1 MRKDNV
7 RVLLISPYP
16 DITSFGLRTLSS
28 YLRSNGVWT
37 RLVFLP
43 DPLGDDLVQGVER
56 YSHVVLDE
64 LQRMALDVDL
74 IGIGLMTNYFDN
86 ARQITA
92 YLKQHVAAPII
103 WGGVHPTIR
112 PLECLQFAD
121 WVCVGDGEEALLEVA
136 RKLHAN
142 ERLDDIPNIWGEG
155 ETGIFQNP
163 PRALTR
169 DLDSFPFPDY
179 SCKDHYILYQGHI
192 RPLDMELI
200 RRFLSH
206 GTVSRHL
213 GRIGY
218 QTMTGR
224 GCPHKCSYCIND
236 AIKTL
241 YGASGYLRWRSVGHV
256 IAELKQAISQFPFI
270 DFIWISDDA
279 FLSRSLKSI
288 QYFCD
293 AYKKE
298 IGLPF
303 SCLASPLTV
312 DAEKMEA
319 LVNAGLKYIQ
329 MGVQTGSSRMQ
340 AVFNRKS
347 MNNAVML
354 SAMEIIHRYRD
365 RMDPPSYD
373 FILDVPY
380 ESLQDK
386 IDSLRLIARIPKPFR
401 LQPFALV
408 LYPGTLLYE
417 KAKTDGLIQ
426 NEIQD
431 IYAKSYTMQ
440 SPTYTNLLVLAA
452 RNGRFPS
459 RLLEILSTEPLVD
472 FMENHF
478 PRYAVKLLFIA
489 LKRVKK
495 ILRKLKGSS

>member
-1 MRKDNV
+1 VK
-7 RVLLISPYP
+7 VLLISPYP
-16 DITSFGLRTLSS
+16 DITAFGLRTISS
-28 YLRSNGVWT
+28 YLRLNGVET

-43 DPLGDDLVQGVER
+43 DPLGDDLVQDVQR
-56 YSHVVLDE
+56 YSQKVLGE
-64 LQRMALDVDL
+64 LRQLAHGTDL

-86 ARQITA
+86 ARQITDS
-92 YLKQHVAAPII
+92 LKQHVKAPIL

-112 PLECLQFAD
+112 PIECLQFAD
-121 WVCVGDGEEALLEVA
+121 WVCVGDGEEALLDVV
-136 RKLHAN
+136 RKLEAK
-142 ERLDDIPNIWGEG
+142 EPLDDVPNIWGKGRE
-155 ETGIFQNP
+155 GIFRNS
-163 PRALTR
+163 PRSLTR
-169 DLDSFPFPDY
+169 NLDDFPFPDY
-179 SCKDHYILYQGHI
+179 SCKDHYILYQDHI
-192 RPLDMELI
+192 RPLDTEMI
-200 RRFLSH
+200 RRFLSR

-241 YGASGYLRWRSVGHV
+241 YGSSGYLRWRSVEHV
-256 IAELKQAISQFPFI
+256 ISELKQAIHSFPFI

-288 QYFCD
+288 RSFCD
-293 AYKKE
+293 TYRQE

-312 DAEKMEA
+312 DAEKMQA
-319 LVNAGLKYIQ
+319 LVQAGLRYIQ
-329 MGVQTGSSRMQ
+329 MGVQTGSPRIQ
-340 AVFNRKS
+340 AMFNRKA

-365 RMDPPSYD
+365 HMDPPSYD

-386 IDSLRLIARIPKPFR
+386 IDSLRLIAQIPKPYR
-401 LQPFALV
+401 LQPFSLV

-426 NEIQD
+426 NELQD

-459 RLLEILSTEPLVD
+459 RLLKMLSTGPLVD

-478 PRYAVKLLFIA
+478 PRYAVKLLFTA
-489 LKRVKK
+489 LKRLKK
-495 ILRKLKGSS
+495 LLRSLKGSH